1 MIKKILFWFGL
12 LFIISMGGIILIF
25 LLIKPDE
32 ITQSKLLAVEL
43 VEIESVLPYRDF
55 LSEEVS
61 KVDVAW
67 HMDHS
72 LKVINGVIKNL
83 HSSDPD
89 EYRKEFN
96 FVRMMVFAVGSM
108 PRGVGKAP
116 ASTLPPEEIITEDI
130 LDQSNEAKL
139 SVESLNS
146 AHSHSHF
153 NHPVFG
159 LLDLED
165 SKRFLEIHT
174 NHHLAII
181 RDIIEGQ

>member
-1 MIKKILFWFGL
+1 MLIICG
-12 LFIISMGGIILIF
+12 IISIAM
-25 LLIKPDE
+25 LIKPDE
-32 ITQSKLLAVEL
+32 LTQPEFLAAEL
-43 VEIESVLPYRDF
+43 VEIESMLLYRDF

-72 LKVINGVIKNL
+72 LKVINKVIKSL

-96 FVRMMVFAVGSM
+96 FIRMVVLATGRM

-116 ASTLPPEEIITEDI
+116 AGVLPPDEIITQDI
-130 LDQSNEAKL
+130 MTQLAEAEL
-139 SVESLNS
+139 SLASLNA
-146 AHSHSHF
+146 AHRQSHF
-153 NHPVFG
+153 DHPVFG

-165 SKRFLEIHT
+165 TRKFLKIHT

-181 RDIIEGQ
+181 RDIIEDQ

>member
-1 MIKKILFWFGL
+1 MKKLLFWFGL
-12 LFIISMGGIILIF
+12 LLILSISGIISIAI
-25 LLIKPDE
+25 LIKPDE
-32 ITQSKLLAVEL
+32 ITQSKFLAAEL
-43 VEIESVLPYRDF
+43 VEIESLLPYRDF

-72 LKVINGVIKNL
+72 LKVINEVIKYL
-83 HSSDPD
+83 HSTEPD

-96 FVRMMVFAVGSM
+96 FIRMMVFASGRM

-116 ASTLPPEEIITEDI
+116 ASVLPPEEIITEDI
-130 LDQSNEAKL
+130 LNQLGEAEL
-139 SVESLNS
+139 SLESLNT
-146 AHSHSHF
+146 AHSQSHF
-153 NHPVFG
+153 DHPVFG

-165 SKRFLEIHT
+165 TKKFLEIHT

>member
-1 MIKKILFWFGL
+1 MKKSHFQFGL
-12 LFIISMGGIILIF
+12 LLILFICGIISTAM
-25 LLIKPDE
+25 LIKPDE
-32 ITQSKLLAVEL
+32 ITQPEFLAAEL
-43 VEIESVLPYRDF
+43 VEIESMLPYRDF

-165 SKRFLEIHT
+165 SKKFLEIHI

>member
-1 MIKKILFWFGL
+1 MKKLLFWFGL
-12 LFIISMGGIILIF
+12 LLILSISGIISIAI
-25 LLIKPDE
+25 LIKPDE
-32 ITQSKLLAVEL
+32 ITQSKFLAAEL
-43 VEIESVLPYRDF
+43 VEIESLLPYRDF

-61 KVDVAW
+61 KVDVEW

-72 LKVINGVIKNL
+72 LKVINEVIKYL
-83 HSSDPD
+83 HSTDPD

-96 FVRMMVFAVGSM
+96 FIRMMVFTSGRM

-116 ASTLPPEEIITEDI
+116 ASVLPPEEIITEDI
-130 LDQSNEAKL
+130 LNQMGEAEL
-139 SVESLNS
+139 SHESLNT
-146 AHSHSHF
+146 AHSQSHF
-153 NHPVFG
+153 DHPVFG

-165 SKRFLEIHT
+165 TKKFLEIHT

>member
-1 MIKKILFWFGL
+1 MKKSHFQFGL
-12 LFIISMGGIILIF
+12 LLILFICGIISTAM
-25 LLIKPDE
+25 LIKPDE
-32 ITQSKLLAVEL
+32 ITQPEFLAAEL
-43 VEIESVLPYRDF
+43 VEIESMLPYRDF

-67 HMDHS
+67 HLDHS
-72 LKVINGVIKNL
+72 LKVINEVIKKL

-96 FVRMMVFAVGSM
+96 FKRMMVFALGRM
-108 PRGVGKAP
+108 PRGRGKSP
-116 ASTLPPEEIITEDI
+116 ARVLPPKEIITEDI
-130 LDQSNEAKL
+130 LDQVDEAEL
-139 SVESLNS
+139 SLESLNA
-146 AHSHSHF
+146 AHSQSHF
-153 NHPVFG
+153 EHPVFG

-165 SKRFLEIHT
+165 SKKFLEIHI